1 MTPEDYRL
9 IGTLFGQ
16 LRELPESRYAAFLD
30 ATGLANNEI
39 REEVL
44 RLLEA
49 DHVASGDSF
58 LGGRAVDDAAEL
70 LAQSPSLR
78 EATSQN
84 LAGIEIGRYRLI
96 EAIAEGGMGEV
107 WLAEQLEP
115 VRRRVALKLV
125 RAGMTTR
132 AIIARFDSERQALA
146 LMEHPAIAKVFDA
159 GTAPDGRPYFVME
172 YVHGVPITTYC
183 DECRLSTRERLEL
196 FIRVC
201 EGVHHAHQKAIIH
214 RDLKPSN
221 ILVAEVDGRAAPKII
236 DFGVAKALTQK
247 LTADTLFTQA
257 GVLVGTPAYM
267 SPEQA
272 GSAGEDIDTRSDVYS
287 LGTVLYELLSGV
299 APLDPTKL
307 SLDEFLRRVRL
318 EDPPKPSTR
327 IRMQEPATSEEVAR
341 RRGVAGPQHL
351 VKQIRGDLDWI
362 ALKAVEKDRSRRYGS
377 CSELAG
383 DLRRYLNNESVLAV
397 PPSAAYR
404 ARKFARR
411 HRAAL
416 AAACAILLTLL
427 VAAIVSIRQTIRA
440 DAESAVAQAVNDFL
454 QNDMLAQASAASQ
467 ALEGKP
473 DPDLKVRTAL
483 DRAAA
488 RLDGKFGR
496 QPEVEAAIRDTIGQT
511 YFDLGLNQEARKQT
525 EQALTLYRRVLGPEN
540 RNTIEATNRLAAI
553 AFRQGMY
560 TQAEMQHAAIVQA
573 SRRRLGPEHRDTLVA
588 MAGLA
593 QDYRAQGKYAQ
604 AEKLQSDTLEAQR
617 RVLGLEHPDTVKSLG
632 DLAVIYYQ
640 QGKFAEAEALYN
652 QTLAIDRRTLGR
664 EHPTTLRFMNNLAL
678 ALYQQGKYAEAE
690 DLERETL
697 EIDRRVLG
705 SGHQFTLNAIN
716 NLANDKSA
724 RGEYAEAEA
733 LYTEAIGIQQRVL
746 GPEHPETLVSM
757 GNLAAIYFLRGQ
769 TREAETL
776 FDATLQAKRRV
787 LGDGHA
793 STLYTISYLGF
804 VCQRQSKYRLAES
817 YAAQALA
824 GRRQA
829 LGAENRDT
837 VTSEADLALALVSQ
851 KKFAKSE
858 PFAREALVI
867 NRKKRPEDWQR
878 FRAETLLGVSLAGEK
893 RYAEAEPLLINGY
906 RGMAALKEWMKV
918 EDWYHLDRAREW
930 IAQLH
935 VAQNVRGGVK

>member
-16 LRELPESRYAAFLD
+16 LRELPESRYAGVLD
-30 ATGLANNEI
+30 ATCLANNEI

-44 RLLEA
+44 RLLQA

-58 LGGRAVDDAAEL
+58 LDGRAIDDAAEL
-70 LAQSPSLR
+70 FAQSPSSR
-78 EATSQN
+78 EPTSQN

-107 WLAEQLEP
+107 WLAEQVEP
-115 VRRRVALKLV
+115 VRRHVALKLV
-125 RAGMTTR
+125 KAGMTTR

-172 YVHGVPITTYC
+172 YVRGVPITTYC
-183 DECRLSTRERLEL
+183 DERRLSTRERLEL

-236 DFGVAKALTQK
+236 DFGIAKALTQK

-287 LGTVLYELLSGV
+287 LGTILYELLAGV
-299 APLDPTKL
+299 APFDPAKL
-307 SLDEFLRRVRL
+307 SLGEFLRRLRL
-318 EDPPKPSTR
+318 EDPPTPSIR

-362 ALKAVEKDRSRRYGS
+362 ALKALEKDRSRRYGS
-377 CSELAG
+377 CDELAG

-427 VAAIVSIRQTIRA
+427 VVAIVSIRQTIRA

-454 QNDMLAQASAASQ
+454 QNDMLAQASATSQ

-488 RLDGKFGR
+488 RLEGKFGR

-511 YFDLGLNQEARKQT
+511 YFDLGLYQEARKQM
-525 EQALTLYRRVLGPEN
+525 ELALTLYRRVLGPEN

-553 AFRQGMY
+553 AFRQGMN

-573 SRRRLGPEHRDTLVA
+573 ST
-588 MAGLA
+588 
-593 QDYRAQGKYAQ
+593 
-604 AEKLQSDTLEAQR
+604 
-617 RVLGLEHPDTVKSLG
+617 
-632 DLAVIYYQ
+632 
-640 QGKFAEAEALYN
+640 
-652 QTLAIDRRTLGR
+652 
-664 EHPTTLRFMNNLAL
+664 
-678 ALYQQGKYAEAE
+678 
-690 DLERETL
+690 ERKIT
-697 EIDRRVLG
+697 
-705 SGHQFTLNAIN
+705 S
-716 NLANDKSA
+716 K
-724 RGEYAEAEA
+724 
-733 LYTEAIGIQQRVL
+733 
-746 GPEHPETLVSM
+746 
-757 GNLAAIYFLRGQ
+757 
-769 TREAETL
+769 
-776 FDATLQAKRRV
+776 K
-787 LGDGHA
+787 A
-793 STLYTISYLGF
+793 SS
-804 VCQRQSKYRLAES
+804 
-817 YAAQALA
+817 
-824 GRRQA
+824 
-829 LGAENRDT
+829 
-837 VTSEADLALALVSQ
+837 
-851 KKFAKSE
+851 
-858 PFAREALVI
+858 
-867 NRKKRPEDWQR
+867 
-878 FRAETLLGVSLAGEK
+878 FR
-893 RYAEAEPLLINGY
+893 
-906 RGMAALKEWMKV
+906 
-918 EDWYHLDRAREW
+918 
-930 IAQLH
+930 
-935 VAQNVRGGVK
+935 